1 MKLALVTHNVV
12 KGDGQG
18 RVNYE
23 IARHVSM
30 LGGKVFLVADTVDP
44 DLLDLG
50 CQWIPVIPILRK
62 PNLLK
67 VCEFA
72 SRATH
77 AVHHLP
83 ERVDVVHGNGFTLRC
98 GHAVNTAHMVH
109 SAWEKSPANRR
120 CSSSSVR
127 AWYHLLY
134 THLNARW
141 ETSAYGRA
149 KTVVAVSRRVQDE
162 LAGLNPPP
170 RDIRVI
176 RNGVDL
182 TEFAPGAVDRAEVGL
197 PASVPM
203 LLFAGDLQ
211 TGLKNL
217 DSVLE
222 AVRMIPGCHLAV
234 VGTIGRSPFPKMAA
248 ELQIT
253 DRVHFLGFRTDLPK
267 IMRAA
272 DVFVFPSRYES
283 FSLVLLEA
291 MASGLPVI
299 TARTVGAAE
308 LVGDA
313 GVVLENPN
321 DVQGLASSIRELIAN
336 EDMRRCMG
344 VKARAVAE
352 QHSWERMASEYVRLY
367 EEMAA

>member
-1 MKLALVTHNVV
+1 M
-12 KGDGQG
+12 
-18 RVNYE
+18 NYE

-30 LGGKVFLVADTVDP
+30 LGGRVFLVADAVDP
-44 DLLDLG
+44 DLLDMG
-50 CQWIPVIPILRK
+50 CQWVPVVPLLRK

-72 SRATH
+72 RRSTRA
-77 AVHHLP
+77 LQSLD
-83 ERVDVVHGNGFTLRC
+83 ERVDVVHGHGFTLTCR
-98 GHAVNTAHMVH
+98 HDVNTAHMVH
-109 SAWEKSPANRR
+109 SAWKRSPANRR
-120 CSSSSVR
+120 CDPPGVR
-127 AWYHLLY
+127 SLYHSLY

-141 ETSAYGRA
+141 ETGTYAKARA
-149 KTVVAVSRRVQDE
+149 VVAVSRRVQDE
-162 LAGLNPPP
+162 LSNLNPLP
-170 RDIRVI
+170 RDVRVI

-182 TEFAPGAVDRAEVGL
+182 AEFAPGTIDRAEVGL
-197 PASVPM
+197 PAGVPM

-217 DSVLE
+217 NSVLQ
-222 AVRMIPGCHLAV
+222 AVRLVSGCHLAV
-234 VGTIGRSPFPKMAA
+234 VGQIDRSPFPKLAA
-248 ELQIT
+248 DLQIA

-291 MASGLPVI
+291 MASGLPII

-313 GVVLENPN
+313 GVVLEDPN
-321 DVQGLASSIRELIAN
+321 DVPGLVSSIQEFIAN
-336 EDMRRCMG
+336 GDMRRCMG
-344 VKARAVAE
+344 VKARTIAE

-367 EEMAA
+367 EEIFG